1 MDLNATLFGQM
12 ITFAIFVWATVK
24 YVWPPLMKAME
35 DRRAKIADGL
45 AAAEQGKKELELA
58 EIKSKEQLMEAKAQA
73 ATIIEQAHMRANHI
87 VEEAKGTARKEGER
101 LIELAKSEIE
111 QEYNA
116 TRQLLLKQV
125 SNLAVAGAQKI
136 LHREI
141 DKSGHDNIVDNL
153 VNEI

>member
-1 MDLNATLFGQM
+1 MDLNATLVGQM
-12 ITFAIFVWATVK
+12 ITFAIFVWVTVK
-24 YVWPPLMKAME
+24 YVWPPLTKAME

-58 EIKSKEQLMEAKAQA
+58 EHKSKEELMEAKAQA
-73 ATIIEQAHMRANHI
+73 AAIIEQAHMRANHI
-87 VEEAKGTARKEGER
+87 VEEAKGAARKEGER
-101 LIELAKSEIE
+101 LIELAKGEIE

-125 SNLAVAGAQKI
+125 SGLAVAGAEKI
-136 LHREI
+136 LHHEI

-153 VNEI
+153 IKEI